1 MCVRSTVLAL
11 LFTSV
16 CMRSVDASLFLARLS
31 DVEIKRVLL
40 AEIEAAIGSRLR
52 DISAQRL
59 AEIEAAVR
67 PTFDVLPKIDGRL
80 EHDGVRYLLRRVFAQ
95 QHGWYVNGLQ
105 VGGEAINTST
115 NFLMRDHLP
124 ELVQELFESRVGGRG
139 SGLRDVVALAA
150 TIEHLI
156 RDELRGKL
164 EGVYSVKG
172 HKLDER
178 VNASEARVLMEVYMI
193 CFLRGQDASELD
205 ARKVGIL
212 EKKFHRQY
220 PAWNALKDVI
230 SEVQRETTPTQAFFD
245 FDDVTKLLEI
255 VADRFAPFYE
265 SQCNELKSALVDIEE
280 KRSGRVRLVDFYRAA
295 LEDGMYQFTE
305 TVETLRHYGVLDEA
319 DPANLRVI
327 IPNYI
332 GDQPNCVARTSFYST
347 CCPNTCEA
355 LLNSVE
361 TKLGKAEATAEEIVS
376 AIEDPLAALETG
388 FRGLTPWLRRRLDD
402 LSLHHKGKIPFH
414 GRLFAQWMH
423 FVHPRDCMYPHM
435 SGSTFQRPLEDLAS
449 KNGRST
455 SLTMQELKDVNIR
468 LGSAAAETTD
478 SVMEQADS
486 DFHHIVGMWTM
497 EEELFVERAVAVD
510 SDGALRQRGSHL
522 FGVSVIAL
530 AAFWYGVVKRSGFR
544 GKSSDKAIIAKYTV

>member
-1 MCVRSTVLAL
+1 MGVRSAVFA

-16 CMRSVDASLFLARLS
+16 CFRSIDASLFLARLS
-31 DVEIKRVLL
+31 NVEIKRVLL

-52 DISAQRL
+52 DVSAQRL
-59 AEIEAAVR
+59 VEIEEAVR
-67 PTFDVLPKIDGRL
+67 PTFDVLPKVDGRL

-105 VGGEAINTST
+105 TGGDAFNSST
-115 NFLMRDHLP
+115 NLLMRDHLP

-139 SGLRDVVALAA
+139 SQLQDVVALAA

-172 HKLDER
+172 RKVDDR
-178 VNASEARVLMEVYMI
+178 VSASEARVLMELYMI

-205 ARKVGIL
+205 ERKVGIL

-220 PAWNALKDVI
+220 PAWTALKEMI
-230 SEVQRETTPTQAFFD
+230 SEVQQENTPTQALFD
-245 FDDVTKLLEI
+245 FDDVSKLLEV
-255 VADRFAPFYE
+255 VAGRFAPFYE

-280 KRSGRVRLVDFYRAA
+280 KRSGRVPLVDFYRAA

-319 DPANLRVI
+319 DPSKLRVI

-355 LLNSVE
+355 LLNRVE
-361 TKLGKAEATAEEIVS
+361 TKLGKSEATPEEIIS
-376 AIEDPLAALETG
+376 AIEDPVAALEKG
-388 FRGLTPWLRRRLDD
+388 FRGLTPWLRQRLDD
-402 LSLHHKGKIPFH
+402 LATHHQGKIPFH

-423 FVHPRDCMYPHM
+423 FVHPRDCMYPHL

-449 KNGRST
+449 QHGRST
-455 SLTMQELKDVNIR
+455 SLTMQELKDVNVR
-468 LGSAAAETTD
+468 LSSAVETTE
-478 SVMEQADS
+478 SAIAQADS
-486 DFHHIVGMWTM
+486 DFHHIAGMWTM
-497 EEELFVERAVAVD
+497 EEELFVEQDVAVE
-510 SDGALRQRGSHL
+510 SERGPRELGSRWY
-522 FGVSVIAL
+522 GVSMIAFV
-530 AAFWYGVVKRSGFR
+530 AISYGVVKTRGSSGAC
-544 GKSSDKAIIAKYTV
+544 SDKQNIAKYTV